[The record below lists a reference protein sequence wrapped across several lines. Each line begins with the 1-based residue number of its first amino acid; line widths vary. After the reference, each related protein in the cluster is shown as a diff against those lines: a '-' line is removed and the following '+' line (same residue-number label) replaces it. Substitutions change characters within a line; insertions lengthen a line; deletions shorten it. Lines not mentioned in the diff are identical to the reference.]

1 MQPLR
6 LELQAFGP
14 YVEKQVIDFTDL
26 QGQHVFLIQGETG
39 SGKTMLLDA
48 ITYALYG
55 KSSGGQREALE
66 SMRSFFAE
74 DELDTY
80 VSFTF
85 SLHNKI
91 YRFYRSVCIKYKRNK
106 EKTYKV
112 SVDAGE
118 MIDGEYYPFFE
129 NPKQKLLEEK
139 AEELMKLTYEQFVQ
153 VILLPQGK
161 FERFLT
167 SKSED
172 KQEILKTLFQMERW
186 EKICTWMK
194 EEVKKDKQKLEAY
207 QQQKQVYL
215 QTVNKTSIDEFYETL
230 QAQKETLDVLTQEII
245 EASKCMSEVEEELF
259 IQQKVHE
266 WHQQLEQAK
275 SKEIVLKNQYSDIQK
290 DEIEVAFGQKQQQIL
305 PIYQQYQ
312 EAQKQYTYRIKE
324 HEHANKH
331 YEEAQQQIK
340 QEDTILNIIKE
351 TQETLYHEQKNYDM
365 YHRKKEALEK
375 IVEWKKTLHHYQTLA
390 KERQQELLNH
400 QQQLDTFIKKQQQI
414 EDETQ
419 QVVQTIKEH
428 EQVEQRWQQYVQAYP
443 HWEAIKC
450 YVKQYEQFQIDIQG
464 IEVLDQ
470 QQQQAFIQL
479 QQEHDIMYQQVLDSS
494 IMQLVSTLEDQKP
507 CPVCGSLEHPVPA
520 QLQEVFVDM
529 TALKKKKQEV
539 DSMKTAY
546 EHTLRNKEIIKEK
559 IKECQMQIH
568 KEEKVILQ
576 LLQQEFKEE
585 EYHDILKAYEAL
597 QASKQLYQTLL
608 QKQQELQ
615 KQMQIKHQKQES
627 LQEALRLYEQQIHT
641 YTISLQ
647 KEQEIGIDDAITLE
661 QLEKEMQQT
670 QVYMQSLQQNIQKHQ
685 KKVEFLHIQTQTAKQ
700 KLQIAQDELE
710 FAKKRYELMHTQLQE
725 AYQTNNLTKE
735 DMHTIIDLERLQYK
749 RQKIQTYYETKAI
762 VESMIQEAT
771 NHIKETSIKNVK
783 ALQETYQTQKQYVK
797 ELEQRH
803 AKLSQQYEQAFKI
816 KQQLLSLQEKIH
828 QLEPKVLKK
837 DNFVKAMRGDNSIGI
852 ERYVL
857 GVLLSMITSSA
868 NQLLRKIH
876 GGRYQ
881 LFRSDEAVGKTR
893 KVGLELSVYDQ
904 YTLSK
909 RSVVSLSGGEK
920 FLVSLALSFAMLHV
934 MQSQNGGVQLDMMFV
949 DEGFG
954 SLDEKSISDALS
966 ILQSMTK
973 HKGMVGIISHVELL
987 KENIL
992 YGIEVI
998 KTDKGSKIQMKTT

>member
-14 YVEKQVIDFTDL
+14 YVEQQVIDFTNL
-26 QGQHVFLIQGETG
+26 QAHHVFLIQGETG

-85 SLHNKI
+85 SLHDQI
-91 YRFYRSVCIKYKRNK
+91 YRFYRSVSVKYKRNK

-118 MIDGEYYPFFE
+118 IIDGEYYPFFE

-139 AEELMKLTYEQFVQ
+139 AEELMKLSYEQFVQ

-194 EEVKKDKQKLEAY
+194 EEVKKEKLKLEAY

-230 QAQKETLDVLTQEII
+230 QVQKETLDALSQEIK

-259 IQQKVHE
+259 IQQKVQE
-266 WHQQLEQAK
+266 WHQQLKQAK

-312 EAQKQYTYRIKE
+312 EAQKQYTYRLKD
-324 HEHANKH
+324 HQHANKH
-331 YEEAQQQIK
+331 YEDVQQQIK
-340 QEDTILNIIKE
+340 QEDTILNEIKE
-351 TQETLYHEQKNYDM
+351 IQETLYHEQKNYDM

-375 IVEWKKTLHHYQTLA
+375 IEEWKQTLHHYQTLA
-390 KERQQELLNH
+390 KEKKQQILDH
-400 QQQLDTFIKKQQQI
+400 QQQLDIFTKKQQQL
-414 EDETQ
+414 EDEIY
-419 QVVQTIKEH
+419 QVVQTIKEN
-428 EQVEQRWQQYVQAYP
+428 EQVEQRWQQYIQAYP
-443 HWEAIKC
+443 HWESIKR
-450 YVKQYEQFQIDIQG
+450 YVKQCEQLQIDIQR
-464 IEVLDQ
+464 IQILEQ
-470 QQQQAFIQL
+470 QQQQAYIQL
-479 QQEHDIMYQQVLDSS
+479 QQEHDVMYQQVLDSS
-494 IMQLVSTLEDQKP
+494 IIQLASTLEDQKP

-539 DSMKTAY
+539 DHMKTSY
-546 EHTLRNKEIIKEK
+546 EHTLRNKEISKEK
-559 IKECQMQIH
+559 IKECQTQIH
-568 KEEKVILQ
+568 HEEQVILQ
-576 LLQQEFKEE
+576 ILQQEFKED
-585 EYHDILKAYEAL
+585 EYHSVLTTYESL

-608 QKQQELQ
+608 EKQQELQ
-615 KQMQIKHQKQES
+615 KQIQLTQHEQKS
-627 LQEALRLYEQQIHT
+627 LQEVLVSYEQQIHT

-647 KEQEIGIDDAITLE
+647 KEQELGIDDSITLD
-661 QLEKEMQQT
+661 QLEKDIQQT
-670 QVYMQSLQQNIQKHQ
+670 QSYMQSLQQNLQKHQ
-685 KKVEFLHIQTQTAKQ
+685 KTVEYLHIQTQTAKQ

-710 FAKKRYELMHTQLQE
+710 FAKKRYEHIHSQLQE

-735 DMHTIIDLERLQYK
+735 DMHTIIDLETLRYK
-749 RQKIQTYYETKAI
+749 TQKIQTYYETKAI

-771 NHIKETSIKNVK
+771 SHIKEVSIKDVK
-783 ALQETYQTQKQYVK
+783 ELQETYQTQKQYVK

-803 AKLSQQYEQAFKI
+803 AKLSQQYEQESKI
-816 KQQLLSLQEKIH
+816 KQQLLSLQDEIH

-837 DNFVKAMRGDNSIGI
+837 DNFVKALRGDNSIGI

-881 LFRSDEAVGKTR
+881 IFRSDEAVGKTR
-893 KVGLELSVYDQ
+893 KVGLELSVYDH

-954 SLDEKSISDALS
+954 SLDEQSISDALS

-992 YGIEVI
+992 YGLEVI
-998 KTDKGSKIQMKTT
+998 KTDKGSTVQMKTT